1 MSTYLFV
8 KAILEDEPIRVF
20 NRGDMRRDFTFVDD
34 IVDGVMAVAFSSP
47 PEGGA
52 LYKLY
57 NIGNH
62 RSESLMRFIQLI
74 EESLGRKARIILE
87 PMQTGDVKETF
98 ADIEAIR
105 RDYGFE
111 PRTSIEEGIPKFVR
125 WYREFYGK

>member
-1 MSTYLFV
+1 
-8 KAILEDEPIRVF
+8 
-20 NRGDMRRDFTFVDD
+20 
-34 IVDGVMAVAFSSP
+34 
-47 PEGGA
+47 
-52 LYKLY
+52 
-57 NIGNH
+57 
-62 RSESLMRFIQLI
+62 MRFIQLI